1 MLLLNLTFLSLS
13 WRGSERRNSRQE
25 PGARN
30 WSRDK
35 EGVLLTC
42 LLFVACSA
50 CIFNFSLKK
59 LELGLNE
66 QCACQIFLGFWDELT
81 RSKTGT
87 WPAVSRE
94 RGGLVNLTNFLFTEL
109 SRIICPSGNF
119 FFFLI
124 KQNDKVLWFL
134 FGAYLDLKYRKSSKC
149 LKALI
154 L

>member
-119 FFFLI
+119 FFLI